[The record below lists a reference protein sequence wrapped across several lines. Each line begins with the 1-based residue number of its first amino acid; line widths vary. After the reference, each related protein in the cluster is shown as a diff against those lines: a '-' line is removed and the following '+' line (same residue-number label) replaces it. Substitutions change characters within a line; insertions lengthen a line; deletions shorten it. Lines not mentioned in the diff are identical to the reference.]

1 MLKHRPR
8 VGEEEEEDLV
18 EEGGQVGEEGVVEEE
33 VAEEEVVVVEV
44 EGVHPGLASWDLSKR
59 SSCGRVS

>member
-8 VGEEEEEDLV
+8 VGEEEGEDL
-18 EEGGQVGEEGVVEEE
+18 EEGGQVGEEEVVEEE
-33 VAEEEVVVVEV
+33 VAEEEVVEV
-44 EGVHPGLASWDLSKR
+44 EGVHPGLASWDPSKR